1 MNTKASIKDL
11 RTTKVSDDLKRISK
25 ELSKLSLVA
34 DQTEEKEMFSIDDLA
49 DVLKNRRKELGFAN
63 QEEAAAISS
72 VSLVTYRKTED
83 VKGNPTI
90 KTLKAIAEGLNLKI
104 WIEKC

>member
-1 MNTKASIKDL
+1 MGTKASIKEL
-11 RTTKVSDDLKRISK
+11 KLTKVSGDLKRISK
-25 ELSKLSLVA
+25 ELNDIALVA
-34 DQTEEKEMFSIDDLA
+34 SQLEEKEMHSIDELA
-49 DVLKNRRKELGFAN
+49 DLLKKRRKELGLAS

-72 VSLVTYRKTED
+72 VSHATYRKAED
-83 VKGNPTI
+83 EEGNPTL